1 MPIAEEDFHQECF
14 ELFRDGESTTSMI
27 NITQS
32 KVLESLGRFKNYK
45 EVEKNVKKIRSAL
58 EKEYKE
64 SDFYKKTKKPLKEV
78 LFESRFHYFFMLEG
92 VEKRIQEVIN
102 SLNLEKIESLMNDM
116 SSMFEQENGEILKA
130 ANTFKDLQ
138 DK

>member
-1 MPIAEEDFHQECF
+1 MDNT
-14 ELFRDGESTTSMI
+14 ELNNKLKELLTT
-27 NITQS
+27 
-32 KVLESLGRFKNYK
+32 KNYFDYSLS
-45 EVEKNVKKIRSAL
+45 VKDF

-78 LFESRFHYFFMLEG
+78 LFESRLHYFFLLEG
-92 VEKRIQEVIN
+92 VEKRIQEIIN
-102 SLNLEKIESLMNDM
+102 SLNLENVESLMDNI

>member
-1 MPIAEEDFHQECF
+1 
-14 ELFRDGESTTSMI
+14 
-27 NITQS
+27 
-32 KVLESLGRFKNYK
+32 
-45 EVEKNVKKIRSAL
+45 
-58 EKEYKE
+58 
-64 SDFYKKTKKPLKEV
+64 
-78 LFESRFHYFFMLEG
+78 MLEG
-92 VEKRIQEVIN
+92 IEKRIQEVID

>member
-1 MPIAEEDFHQECF
+1 MDNT
-14 ELFRDGESTTSMI
+14 ELNNKLKELLTT
-27 NITQS
+27 
-32 KVLESLGRFKNYK
+32 KNYFDYAL
-45 EVEKNVKKIRSAL
+45 NVKDF

-64 SDFYKKTKKPLKEV
+64 SDFYKKTKKPLKDV
-78 LFESRFHYFFMLEG
+78 LFESRFHYFFLLEG
-92 VEKRIQEVIN
+92 IEKRIQEVID

>member
-1 MPIAEEDFHQECF
+1 MDNT
-14 ELFRDGESTTSMI
+14 ELNNKLKELLTT
-27 NITQS
+27 
-32 KVLESLGRFKNYK
+32 KNYFDYALS
-45 EVEKNVKKIRSAL
+45 VKDF

-64 SDFYKKTKKPLKEV
+64 SDFYKKTKKPLKDV

-92 VEKRIQEVIN
+92 IEKRIQEVID